1 MTQSN
6 SAKETTLEAG
16 TFPATWYAG
25 GPERDGQSDFLAHAY
40 NEDFYILRQAAFT
53 NYEKPFLFLLFG
65 DDKVLLLDTG
75 AGSADVAGAVG
86 GVIDGWLERRGR
98 ASIPLIAGHTHS
110 DGDHVAGDDQ
120 FANRANTTLVGL
132 SPTDV
137 AAFYGLEDWP
147 NRPGTYDLGGR
158 VLDILPIPGHE
169 PASIAVYDRRTGVL
183 LVGDILLPGRLYVRD
198 PAEFVRSVRRLVE
211 FTHDKRITCILGCH
225 IENKDVPFEDYV
237 VGTVD
242 QPNEHVLQLHREHLL
257 ELDAALTAMNGEVV
271 RKVMRDFTIWPKAPQ
286 VGGHAAARTVSP

>member
-1 MTQSN
+1 MTLFTKS
-6 SAKETTLEAG
+6 KPPLEAG
-16 TFPATWYAG
+16 SFPATWYAG
-25 GPERDGQSDFLAHAY
+25 GPERGGRADFQVHAY

-53 NYEKPFLFLLFG
+53 NYEKPFLYLLFG
-65 DDKVLLLDTG
+65 EDTALLLDTG
-75 AGSADVAGAVG
+75 AGNADVAGAVG
-86 GVIDGWLERRGR
+86 GVIDDWLARRGR

-120 FANRANTTLVGL
+120 FANRPNTTLVGL
-132 SPTDV
+132 SPADV

-147 NRPGTYDLGGR
+147 NKAGTFDLGGR
-158 VLDILPIPGHE
+158 VLDLLPIPGHE

-211 FTHDKRITCILGCH
+211 FTKDKRITHILGCH

-242 QPNEHVLQLHREHLL
+242 QPNEHVLQLGLEHLL
-257 ELDAALTAMNGEVV
+257 ELDDALAAMKGEVV
-271 RKVMRDFTIWPKAPQ
+271 RKVMRDFTIWPKVGQ
-286 VGGHAAARTVSP
+286 RGGHAASRPA